1 MIKTSFQLFLLI
13 KSWTKFPPLKPSNPP
28 SCHVN
33 PWSFLLTPKK
43 KLLIL
48 SSPFWDSVS
57 FLENNRKIQFFPKKQ
72 PFSIKE
78 KEAQNGLDSMRSF
91 FFGVTPS
98 SHEKWSNPYRK
109 WRLSGR
115 SIFNFLVQKL
125 LFFMDFH
132 SNSLKCFIFFN
143 DFSYKFTS
151 LVRKTPDATTWFRI
165 EKSAFFQ
172 HFPQNPHFL
181 RLKKYILIYLSKCKF
196 LANLSLYVI
205 QDRKIMKNRRF
216 LSKST
221 FLTMKKR

>member
-1 MIKTSFQLFLLI
+1 MWTPDHSYWPQKKNSSYYPALSEIPFP
-13 KSWTKFPPLKPSNPP
+13 SWKIT
-28 SCHVN
+28 
-33 PWSFLLTPKK
+33 
-43 KLLIL
+43 
-48 SSPFWDSVS
+48 
-57 FLENNRKIQFFPKKQ
+57 EKIQFFPKKQ

-115 SIFNFLVQKL
+115 SIFNFLVQKQ

-151 LVRKTPDATTWFRI
+151 LVRKTPDATKI
-165 EKSAFFQ
+165 S
-172 HFPQNPHFL
+172 
-181 RLKKYILIYLSKCKF
+181 IYTLSKLIKIHRFIFDFLLQKWPKNCIFINKNNWKLVLIITFRSRRIAKFCKKRWPQLILLF
-196 LANLSLYVI
+196 TLRN
-205 QDRKIMKNRRF
+205 
-216 LSKST
+216 KST
-221 FLTMKKR
+221 QNSMKKHDFRPPTKFRGARAASNY

>member
-1 MIKTSFQLFLLI
+1 MQNCANRRFRKVMIKTSFQLFLSI

-91 FFGVTPS
+91 FLGVTPS

-132 SNSLKCFIFFN
+132 SNSLKCFI
-143 DFSYKFTS
+143 
-151 LVRKTPDATTWFRI
+151 L
-165 EKSAFFQ
+165 
-172 HFPQNPHFL
+172 
-181 RLKKYILIYLSKCKF
+181 
-196 LANLSLYVI
+196 
-205 QDRKIMKNRRF
+205 NRF
-216 LSKST
+216 
-221 FLTMKKR
+221 